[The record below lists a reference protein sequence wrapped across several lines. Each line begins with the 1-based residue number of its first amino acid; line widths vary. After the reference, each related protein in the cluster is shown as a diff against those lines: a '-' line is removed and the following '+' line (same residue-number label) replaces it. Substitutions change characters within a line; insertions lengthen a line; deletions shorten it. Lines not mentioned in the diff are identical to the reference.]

1 MKKINLMISALFL
14 LQGGVFAQSTKR
26 AEIPIGVEF
35 YNHTIGLPFG
45 NPYKKPFNLGLAL
58 TTSYPLK
65 LGRNSKLTLDGGLGY
80 FKHKELATGIHI
92 NTGISYTYT
101 TNIGIYAAL
110 GIPIGYVR
118 TFNAY
123 DLYENNGAGEY
134 VLIKDRGRSGVFAG
148 YNVQVGYDFRRTLK
162 APIAVFLKNEW
173 WLQANYSK
181 FLPSLMQNSLRVG
194 VNIYPFKNN

>member
-1 MKKINLMISALFL
+1 MKSIHLIISTLLL
-14 LQGGVFAQSTKR
+14 LQAAAFGQNTKR

-35 YNHTIGLPFG
+35 YNHTIGLPLG
-45 NPYKKPFNLGLAL
+45 SPYKKPFNLGVAL

-65 LGRNSKLTLDGGLGY
+65 LGSNSKLSLDGALGY
-80 FKHKELATGIHI
+80 FNHKELARGIHI

-101 TNIGIYAAL
+101 TGIGIYAAV

-123 DLYENNGAGEY
+123 ELYKADDKGEY
-134 VLIKDRGRSGVFAG
+134 QLTNDRGRSGVFAG
-148 YNVQVGYDFRRTLK
+148 YNLQIGYDFRRTLH

-173 WLQANYSK
+173 WLQTNYSK
-181 FLPSLMQNSLRVG
+181 FLPSLMQNSWRVG
-194 VNIYPFKNN
+194 LNIYPFKNN